1 MTELL
6 LSNRQGV
13 RRVDIGLLRRI
24 ARALLTEDC
33 GVREFELGIHL
44 VAAPEMSRINQQ
56 FLGHEGSTD
65 VITFDHAENAA
76 DESDSRLHG
85 ELFVCL
91 DDVVA
96 HARRFRTRWPA
107 ELVRCLVHGVL
118 HLRGFDD
125 STRAARRVMK
135 LEEGRLL
142 RELNNRFPLHRLAK
156 AAPVAQKARRS
167 RSKWRT
173 GNSRRGFPLS
183 KRGGDRKSV
192 V

>member
-6 LSNRQGV
+6 LRNRQRV
-13 RRVDIGLLRRI
+13 RRIDIVLLKSI
-24 ARALLTEDC
+24 ARALLTEDLD
-33 GVREFELGIHL
+33 VREFELGIHL

-65 VITFDHAENAA
+65 VITFDHSENAA

-85 ELFVCL
+85 ELFICL
-91 DDVVA
+91 DDAVA
-96 HARRFRTRWPA
+96 HARGFRTRWPS

-125 STRAARRVMK
+125 STPPARRAMK
-135 LEEGRLL
+135 LEEERLL
-142 RELNNRFPLHRLAK
+142 RELKRRFPLPRLAK
-156 AAPVAQKARRS
+156 TAPVAKARRS
-167 RSKWRT
+167 GPKSRT

-183 KRGGDRKSV
+183 KRSGKPRV
-192 V
+192 QR